1 MISAIIPVYNGE
13 RYIKSL
19 INDLDHQICKDFEAI
34 FVNDGSQD
42 NSLAILKEIQKNSSF
57 NMKLITQPNKGV
69 SAARNAGL
77 DAAVGELITFI
88 DVDDN
93 ITLNFFNY
101 ILAMSK
107 NYNANLY
114 IFKSQRI
121 TTEKIFLPL
130 KNFNAKDIHIYS
142 SLDFLKANLFHK
154 ILPSVWGIAVQRSL
168 LEKNKLRFAE
178 GFKYSEDTHMAWRI
192 ITFADIIVSSNT
204 TLYFYNQ
211 NAGSAMSDFNN
222 DRFHSVTLIERL
234 EEFYHKQRPEFYPLY
249 KKYAVARTYWALLW
263 QSAYYYSW
271 EEFHVYYKEKGF
283 KKQLE
288 KLLTFREMKVAI
300 SSFACLLSPK
310 LFYYAARKYA
320 ERRLKPHR

>member
-19 INDLDHQICKDFEAI
+19 VNDLEHQTCKDFEAI
-34 FVNDGSQD
+34 FINDGSQD
-42 NSLAILKEIQKNSSF
+42 NSLDMLKEIPKNASF
-57 NMKLITQPNKGV
+57 KMKLITQSNKGV

-77 DAAVGELITFI
+77 DVAAGELITFI

-93 ITLNFFNY
+93 I
-101 ILAMSK
+101 SV
-107 NYNANLY
+107 NLFEY
-114 IFKSQRI
+114 AYKAASRCDADLYVFKSTDNPKNLSGSLGSI
-121 TTEKIFLPL
+121 KSYTSLLSL
-130 KNFNAKDIHIYS
+130 KMY
-142 SLDFLKANLFHK
+142 LFHK
-154 ILPSVWGIAVQRSL
+154 IQPSVWGIFVKRQL
-168 LEKNKLRFAE
+168 LKRARLGFAE
-178 GFKYSEDTHMAWRI
+178 GYKYCEDLHMVWRI
-192 ITFADIIVSSNT
+192 MAYAKRVASVDAAIYIYNSNE
-204 TLYFYNQ
+204 
-211 NAGSAMSDFNN
+211 GSAMRHFTE
-222 DRFHSVTLIERL
+222 DRFHAVLLMQDL
-234 EEFYHKQRPEFYPLY
+234 EDFFQKQAPEFYPLY
-249 KKYAVARTYWALLW
+249 KRYAVARVYWALLW